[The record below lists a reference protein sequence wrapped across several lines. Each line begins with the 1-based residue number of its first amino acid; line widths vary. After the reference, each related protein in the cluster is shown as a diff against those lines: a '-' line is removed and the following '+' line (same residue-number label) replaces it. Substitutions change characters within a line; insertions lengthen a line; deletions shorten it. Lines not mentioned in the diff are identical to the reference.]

1 VSTLDESVVEEA
13 ALNWLKELDYAVE
26 NAPQLAPGEIATERT
41 LVR

>member
-13 ALNWLKELDYAVE
+13 ALNWLNLDYAVE